1 MENQAENTKKVL
13 GIKQVLENLKNGMT
27 REDIGEHYGLKA
39 TEVKVLFQH
48 PSLKHKKTIKP
59 VEVSF
64 VLVEDTEEIES
75 NDVLKEVGSME
86 SNDVAAEESEVIEN
100 KNEAEVANALPE
112 TKNVILEDNKEVEE
126 EVAAEEEA
134 PKNLWE

>member
-75 NDVLKEVGSME
+75 NDMAV
-86 SNDVAAEESEVIEN
+86 EESEVVEN
-100 KNEAEVANALPE
+100 KSEAEVTNALPE
-112 TKNVILEDNKEVEE
+112 TKNVILEGVKEVEEEVEE